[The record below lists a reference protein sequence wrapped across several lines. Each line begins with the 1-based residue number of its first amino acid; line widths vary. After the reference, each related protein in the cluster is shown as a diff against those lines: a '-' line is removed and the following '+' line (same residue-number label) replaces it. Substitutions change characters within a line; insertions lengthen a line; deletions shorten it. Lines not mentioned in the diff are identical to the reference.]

1 MPWLPNTEVR
11 LMNDVEPSS
20 LRGRLN
26 SPKPALPP
34 KPLTKSAMRRP
45 PKRPAEDPHAHG
57 QRLGRVPARPICP
70 CPHTIRTVIADFVAG
85 NGEFRHIQIGFS
97 TGSCRAE
104 PGVIRSESE
113 VQTSEPAT
121 RRTRVSAPRISPG
134 SC

>member
-20 LRGRLN
+20 LRAREN
-26 SPKPALPP
+26 SPKPTLPP
-34 KPLTKSAMRRP
+34 ALLPRLLTRSVIRRP

-121 RRTRVSAPRISPG
+121 RRTRASAPRI
-134 SC
+134 